1 MRQVLHLIAQ
11 ERNVEL
17 SSTSSSVWPGYVA
30 AVSSLV
36 LSLLLLAGV
45 LVVSISQASRIVDA
59 YNNKLITS
67 VILDQQREPE
77 LERLRRESPALY
89 PESDK
94 SKSTQA
100 QRPVPAASAGSA
112 SAQTERSVLTAADIE
127 RTLVAKNNE
136 FLNAQNEL
144 ARLRAEARNTVP
156 PTEQTDALKKYRLVF
171 AADAEGLD
179 STMLAQLRQHLLRD
193 GAPSPLDRWQLEAGT
208 KGMDP
213 VAEREIYRLMLA
225 IRLQL
230 QPIGI
235 STDHIK
241 VVIQREQLPLTPQ
254 VANAVKPN
262 GEMVMTLRR
271 EFQKAGK

>member
-1 MRQVLHLIAQ
+1 M
-11 ERNVEL
+11 EL

-59 YNNKLITS
+59 YNNKLIKS
-67 VILDQQREPE
+67 VILNEQRELE
-77 LERLRRESPALY
+77 LQRLRRESPALY
-89 PESDK
+89 PDSDK

-100 QRPVPAASAGSA
+100 PRPVSAPSAGPA
-112 SAQTERSVLTAADIE
+112 SAQTERSVLTAAETE

-144 ARLRAEARNTVP
+144 ARLRAEARPSVP
-156 PTEQTDALKKYRLVF
+156 PAEQTDAFKQYRLVF
-171 AADAEGLD
+171 ATNAEGMD

-193 GAPSPLDRWQLEAGT
+193 GAPTSLDRWQLEAGT

-230 QPIGI
+230 QSVGV
-235 STDHIK
+235 STDRVK
-241 VVIQREQLPLTPQ
+241 VLIQRELLPLATQ
-254 VANAVKPN
+254 GNNSSKPN
-262 GEMVMTLRR
+262 GEVVITLRR
-271 EFQKAGK
+271 ELNKAGK

>member
-1 MRQVLHLIAQ
+1 M
-11 ERNVEL
+11 EL

-59 YNNKLITS
+59 YNKKLIKS
-67 VILDQQREPE
+67 LILDEQRELE
-77 LERLRRESPALY
+77 LQRLRRASPALS
-89 PESDK
+89 PAPDK

-100 QRPVPAASAGSA
+100 PRPVPAPSAGIA
-112 SAQTERSVLTAADIE
+112 SAQTERSVLSASDIE

-144 ARLRAEARNTVP
+144 ARLRAEARPAVP
-156 PTEQTDALKKYRLVF
+156 PAEQADAIKQYRLVF
-171 AADAEGLD
+171 AANSEGMD
-179 STMLAQLRQHLLRD
+179 STMLAQLRQHLQRD
-193 GAPSPLDRWQLEAGT
+193 GAPNPQDRWHLEAGT

-230 QPIGI
+230 QPIGV
-235 STDHIK
+235 STDRVK
-241 VVIQREQLPLTPQ
+241 VLIQRELAPQ
-254 VANAVKPN
+254 APQGSNAAKPN
-262 GEMVMTLRR
+262 GEVVITLRR
-271 EFQKAGK
+271 ELNKAGK